1 MKITM
6 KRLASLAMT
15 GALALSL
22 SAPAFATDGTMV
34 APTAGKSTRIT
45 ASYEEATVEVLV
57 PATATAIIN
66 PLGIGY
72 DVAKS
77 DSTKQAFT
85 GQICT
90 VPMAIYNKS
99 ALDVKVGASASAT
112 INASTVPMR
121 LATET
126 TKGHGSEG
134 DTDYV
139 APATSKSA
147 FVQLEVAPIPTST
160 SSVVTAAT
168 SETDSTL
175 KDAIIEESAKAAT
188 WTGVAANKKVTL
200 SNRPS
205 ETVEDMVT
213 LGKATMNSTTGA
225 FDKFAATGIALFRL
239 TGDCVES
246 PNGGWIKAQAASGD
260 TPAVI
265 GDGFV
270 ADITF
275 TFKPVVS

>member
-6 KRLASLAMT
+6 KRLASLAMA
-15 GALALSL
+15 GALALSI
-22 SAPAFATDGTMV
+22 SAPAFAATTGTMTN
-34 APTAGKSTRIT
+34 PTAGKSTRIT
-45 ASYEEATVEVLV
+45 ATYEEATVDVLV

-77 DSTKQAFT
+77 DSTKASFT

-99 ALDVKVGASASAT
+99 ALDVKVGATASAT
-112 INASTVPMR
+112 INQSTIPMR

-134 DTDYV
+134 DDDYV
-139 APATSKSA
+139 APQTSKSA
-147 FVQLEVAPIPTST
+147 FVQLEVASAPTGISSAIT
-160 SSVVTAAT
+160 SAT
-168 SETDSTL
+168 GENDSTL
-175 KDAIIEESAKAAT
+175 NDAIITESAKSAT
-188 WTGVAANKKVTL
+188 WGSVAAGKKLTL
-200 SNRPS
+200 GTRAV
-205 ETVEDMVT
+205 TVEDMVT
-213 LGKATMNSTTGA
+213 LGKATMNATTGV
-225 FDKFAATGIALFRL
+225 FDKFGATGIALFRL
-239 TGDCVES
+239 TGDCVEN
-246 PNGGWIKAQAASGD
+246 PNGGWIKANATAS
-260 TPAVI
+260 PAVV

-275 TFKPVVS
+275 SFKPVVS